1 MLYNTDKSG
10 LSNIFMSDEK
20 IIIHNFAGIK
30 HLTIDVKKINIF
42 IGPQASGKSV
52 VAKLLFYCKQ
62 FIEEIGN
69 QGIKRNQKRDLDR
82 VLKNKFETYFPRNS
96 WGSDD
101 FFIQYFIGNEL
112 IEITKSDDGKS
123 GTQKLQINYP
133 EFYVKSLE
141 KIRNLANQVDEN
153 LTEYEDQLLLARFEL
168 MLDIRQKVLN
178 DFIDHLGLV
187 SSFSQ
192 LFIPAGRSFFATL
205 QNSIFG
211 FLSENNNIDP
221 FLIEFGNYYERLK
234 SSNKVMEINH
244 FEGNIVQF
252 KYMVAVDAI
261 KKQVLQGE
269 YFKDSET
276 HIDYLQMNDG
286 RRVQLTHCSS
296 GQQEALPLTLILENL
311 PFFPAG
317 FKGRSIYIEEPEA
330 HLFPSSQR
338 DIVNL
343 ISTVYNTRK
352 TNLQFVITTHS
363 PYILTAFNNL
373 LQAGIL
379 AQGASPETL
388 AKITQIVPKSQF
400 LDPQEIA
407 VYEIANGTAKSIIL
421 EDTGLINAEIIDAV
435 SEQIAIQFDDLLEIE

>member
-1 MLYNTDKSG
+1 
-10 LSNIFMSDEK
+10 MSDEK
-20 IIIHNFAGIK
+20 IISKNFAGIK
-30 HLTIDVKKINIF
+30 SFEIDVKKINIF

-52 VAKLLFYCKQ
+52 IAKLLFYCKQ

-82 VLKNKFETYFPRNS
+82 VLQNKFEAYFPRSS
-96 WGSDD
+96 WGSDN
-101 FFIQYFIGNEL
+101 FLIQYFIGNEL
-112 IEITKSDDGKS
+112 IEIIKSDKGEPEA
-123 GTQKLQINYP
+123 QELQINYP
-133 EFYVKSLE
+133 GFYVQSLE
-141 KIRNLANQVDEN
+141 KIRNLANEVDEG
-153 LTEYEDQLLLARFEL
+153 LTEYEAQLLLGRFEL
-168 MLDIRQKVLN
+168 MLDIHQKVLN

-211 FLSENNNIDP
+211 FLSENNNVDP

-234 SSNKVMEINH
+234 SSNKVMGIKY
-244 FEGNIVQF
+244 FEGNSIQF

-269 YFKDSET
+269 YLKEPDSN
-276 HIDYLQMNDG
+276 IDYLEMNDG

-296 GQQEALPLTLILENL
+296 GQQEALPLILILENL
-311 PFFPAG
+311 PFFPKG
-317 FKGRSIYIEEPEA
+317 LKGRSIYIEEPEA

-343 ISTVYNTRK
+343 IATVYNTRK
-352 TNLQFVITTHS
+352 RNLQFVITTHS

-388 AKITQIVPKSQF
+388 AKISELVPESQF
-400 LDPQEIA
+400 IDPQEVA
-407 VYEIANGTAKSIIL
+407 VYQIANGTAKSIIL
-421 EDTGLINAEIIDAV
+421 EDTGLINAEVIDAV
-435 SEQIAIQFDDLLEIE
+435 SQELAIQFDGLLEIE

>member
-1 MLYNTDKSG
+1 
-10 LSNIFMSDEK
+10 MSDEK
-20 IIIHNFAGIK
+20 LIIHNFAGIK
-30 HLTIDVKKINIF
+30 SLEIDVKKINIF

-52 VAKLLFYCKQ
+52 IAKLLFYCKQ

-82 VLKNKFETYFPRNS
+82 VLQNKFESYFPRNS

-101 FFIQYFIGNEL
+101 FSIQYFIGNEL
-112 IEITKSDDGKS
+112 IEIIKSDKGDPEA
-123 GTQKLQINYP
+123 QELQINYP
-133 EFYVKSLE
+133 GFYVQSLE
-141 KIRNLANQVDEN
+141 KIRNLANEVDEG
-153 LTEYEDQLLLARFEL
+153 LTEYEAQLLLGRFEL

-211 FLSENNNIDP
+211 FLSENNNVDP

-234 SSNKVMEINH
+234 SSNSVMRINDLK
-244 FEGNIVQF
+244 ESSELSKNSPRF
-252 KYMVAVDAI
+252 KYAVAVDAI

-269 YFKDSET
+269 YLKEPDSN
-276 HIDYLQMNDG
+276 IDYLEMNDG

-317 FKGRSIYIEEPEA
+317 LKGRSIYIEEPEA
-330 HLFPSSQR
+330 HLFPRSQR

-343 ISTVYNTRK
+343 IATVYNTRK
-352 TNLQFVITTHS
+352 ENLQFVITTHS

-388 AKITQIVPKSQF
+388 AKITQLVPESQF
-400 LDPQEIA
+400 IDPQEIA
-407 VYEIANGTAKSIIL
+407 VYQIANGTAESIIL
-421 EDTGLINAEIIDAV
+421 EDTGLINAEVIDAV
-435 SEQIAIQFDDLLEIE
+435 SQELAIQFDALLEIE